1 MKGIKLLIL
10 LSGIRLLAAG
20 QTPTRDMLDVK
31 IGQMILIGF
40 PKAEVDPM
48 VLEEIKSGKVGSIIL
63 FEKNVP
69 KGSASF
75 NALKKMLWTYQKAA
89 PIPLLIC
96 VDQEGGKVNR
106 LKDKYGFPKSITAQ
120 EMGRAKTLDSVK
132 FYAESIASN
141 LAGLG
146 FNVNFAPDVDLG
158 VNKENTVVYKSG
170 RTFSAD
176 PDSVALLA
184 TEYIK
189 PHRKYGVITT
199 LKHFPGHG
207 SSMADTHFGVA
218 DVTNTWTERELI
230 PFQKLIMAGEAD
242 AIMSA
247 HIVNMKL
254 DPKGYP
260 GTLSTRMIDSLLRKQ
275 LHFNGVVFSDDM
287 QMQAISKQYG
297 LEETIK
303 LAINAGIDIL
313 CFSNNIQGAED
324 RTVDKVH
331 AIIRSLVESGQIK
344 QERIDESFE
353 RIMKLKSKLGYSQ
366 QEALLSELNATRTE
380 LQKLQESTAVKKTEA
395 TEVKEQ
401 KTDEKPAEEQTD
413 AGQTPKKKKKKK

>member
-1 MKGIKLLIL
+1 MKSINILIV
-10 LSGIRLLAAG
+10 LSLITLVSLA
-20 QTPTRDMLDVK
+20 QTAPRDILDVK

-40 PKAEVDPM
+40 PKSEVDPQ
-48 VLEEIKSGKVGSIIL
+48 VIDEIKSGKVGAIIL
-63 FEKNVP
+63 FEKNIP
-69 KGSASF
+69 KSTAAF

-89 PIPLLIC
+89 PIPLFIC
-96 VDQEGGKVNR
+96 IDQEGGKVNR
-106 LKDKYGFPKSITAQ
+106 LKDKYGFPRSITAQ

-158 VNKENTVVYKSG
+158 VNKENTVVYKNG

-176 PDSVALLA
+176 PDSVVMLA

-189 PHRKYGVITT
+189 PHRKFGVITA

-218 DVTNTWTERELI
+218 DVTNTWTEKELI
-230 PFQKLIMAGEAD
+230 PFQKLIMAGDAD
-242 AIMSA
+242 AVMSA
-247 HIVNMKL
+247 HVVNMKL

-260 GTLSTRMIDSLLRKQ
+260 GTLSSRMIDSLLRKQ
-275 LHFNGVVFSDDM
+275 LRFNGVVFSDDM

-303 LAINAGIDIL
+303 LAINAGVDVM
-313 CFSNNIQGAED
+313 CFSNNIQGTED

-331 AIIRSLVESGQIK
+331 AIVRSLVEKGEIK
-344 QERIDESFE
+344 RERIDESFD

-366 QEALLSELNATRTE
+366 QEALLSELNATRIE
-380 LQKLQESTAVKKTEA
+380 LQKLRDSTGVKPNVQVQQQEVTPVKQEAA
-395 TEVKEQ
+395 TEEP
-401 KTDEKPAEEQTD
+401 TS
-413 AGQTPKKKKKKK
+413 KKKKKKK